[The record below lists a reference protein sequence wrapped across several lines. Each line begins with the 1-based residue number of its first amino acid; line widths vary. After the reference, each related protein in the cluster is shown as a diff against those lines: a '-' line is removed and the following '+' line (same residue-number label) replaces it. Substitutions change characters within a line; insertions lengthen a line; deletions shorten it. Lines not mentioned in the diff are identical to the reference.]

1 MILENITS
9 PEDVKKLNIGQLETL
24 SDEIRGRIV
33 ETVNKNGGHL
43 ASNLGVAE
51 IIVALYYCFD
61 FPKDKLIFDVGHQC
75 YAHKILSGRNDRFDT
90 IRKEGGLSGFPDPSE
105 SDFDAFG
112 AGHAGNSVSASLGY
126 CAARDALNEDYYVI
140 DLVGD
145 ASLFNGEN
153 LEAITTNEKKPKKFI
168 IILNDNGMSISRN
181 NNGFYKI
188 MSTVT
193 TKKSYGRF
201 MSFFEKTIGKSFIG
215 KGLKRFKRF
224 VKRSIN
230 GLSVIDS
237 LGFKYVGIFNGN
249 KIGELIRILDNVK
262 NSDRG
267 VILHLKT
274 VKGKGLSDAENNAE
288 IYHGVGKNFARS
300 ECTFSKAVG
309 EIISEKAEKDER
321 ITAICAAMK
330 DGTGLAPFA
339 EKFPERFFDVGI
351 AEEHAVT
358 FAAGQAAG
366 GMRPIVCIYS
376 TFLQRAY
383 DQIMQDVCIQ
393 NLPVIFM
400 VDRAG
405 AVGSDGVTH
414 NGLFDLSYLRMLP
427 NMHVFAVKDVTELK
441 DVFSY
446 CLELSAPCAIRF
458 PNGFNPDFM
467 NHVSVS
473 ESLWEFS
480 APSERD
486 NPKQNVLLCVGAR
499 ALRIAEKAAN
509 QTDKEVTVVN
519 CRSVKPIDEE
529 FLGKLEGKNVITV
542 EENVVSGGF
551 GSSVSEFFASEKI
564 HAELSVVAFPDKFVK
579 HAETSYQLAEAGLTP
594 ENIVSKF
601 I

>member
-75 YAHKILSGRNDRFDT
+75 YAHKILSGRDDRFDT

-105 SDFDAFG
+105 SDFDAFA
-112 AGHAGNSVSASLGY
+112 AGHAGNSISASLGY
-126 CAARDALNEDYYVI
+126 CAARDALKDDYYVI

-153 LEAITTNEKKPKKFI
+153 LEAITANEKKPKKFI
-168 IILNDNGMSISRN
+168 IILNDNGMSISKN

-193 TKKSYGRF
+193 TKKSYGKF
-201 MSFFEKTIGKSFIG
+201 MAFFEKTIGKSFIG

-230 GLSVIDS
+230 GLSIVDS

-249 KIGELIRILDNVK
+249 KIGELVRILENVK

-267 VILHLKT
+267 VILHLRT
-274 VKGKGLSDAENNAE
+274 VKGKGLTDAENNAE

-309 EIISEKAEKDER
+309 EIISEKAAKNEK

-330 DGTGLAPFA
+330 DGTGLNSFA
-339 EKFPERFFDVGI
+339 EKFPDRFFDVGI

-366 GMRPIVCIYS
+366 GLRPVVCVYS

-405 AVGSDGVTH
+405 AVGNDGVTH
-414 NGLFDLSYLRMLP
+414 NGLFDLSYLGMLP

-458 PNGFNPDFM
+458 PNGFNPDFGF
-467 NHVSVS
+467 HTPIS

-480 APSERD
+480 DPSARD
-486 NPKQNVLLCVGAR
+486 NPEKNVLLCVGSR
-499 ALRIAEKAAN
+499 ALKIAEQAAN
-509 QTDKEVTVVN
+509 NTEKNVTVVN
-519 CRSVKPIDEE
+519 CRSVKPLDEA
-529 FLGKLEGKNVITV
+529 FLNKLEGKNVITI
-542 EENVVSGGF
+542 EENVVAGGF
-551 GSSVSEFFASEKI
+551 GSSVSEYFSAKKI
-564 HAELSVVAFPDKFVK
+564 HADLSVIAFPDKFVR
-579 HAETSYQLAEAGLTP
+579 HAETSSQLRGVGLTP

>member
-1 MILENITS
+1 MILETITT
-9 PEDVKKLNIGQLETL
+9 PGDVKKLNIGQLETL
-24 SDEIRGRIV
+24 SDEIRERIV
-33 ETVNKNGGHL
+33 ETVNENGGHL

-75 YAHKILSGRNDRFDT
+75 YAHKILSGRNDRFPT
-90 IRKEGGLSGFPDPSE
+90 IRKEGGLSGFPSRTE

-126 CAARDALNEDYYVI
+126 CAARDALKEDYYVI

-168 IILNDNGMSISRN
+168 IILNDNGMSISKN

-193 TKKSYGRF
+193 TRKSYGKF

-249 KIGELIRILDNVK
+249 KIGELIRILENVK

-274 VKGKGLSDAENNAE
+274 VKGKGLTDAENNAE
-288 IYHGVGKNFARS
+288 VYHGVGKNFVRS

-330 DGTGLAPFA
+330 DGTGLTSFA

-351 AEEHAVT
+351 AEEHAVS

-366 GMRPIVCIYS
+366 GLKPVVCVYS

-383 DQIMQDVCIQ
+383 DQIMQDVCLQ

-405 AVGSDGVTH
+405 AVGSDGATH
-414 NGLFDLSYLRMLP
+414 QGLFDLSYLGMLP
-427 NMHVFAVKDVTELK
+427 NMRLFAVKDVTELK

-446 CLELSAPCAIRF
+446 CLSLSSPCAIRY
-458 PNGFNPDFM
+458 PNGENPNFVF
-467 NHVSVS
+467 HTPIS

-480 APSERD
+480 DISARE
-486 NPKQNVLLCVGAR
+486 NPEKNVLLCVGAR
-499 ALRIAEKAAN
+499 ALRIAEDAART
-509 QTDKEVTVVN
+509 TDKKVTVVN
-519 CRSVKPIDEE
+519 CRSVKPLDES
-529 FLGKLEGKNVITV
+529 FLMCLGGKNVITI

-551 GSSVSEFFASEKI
+551 GSSVSEFFSANKI
-564 HAELSVVAFPDKFVK
+564 RADLSVIAFPDRFIK
-579 HAETSYQLAEAGLTP
+579 HAETASQLREAGLTT
-594 ENIVSKF
+594 ENIVSKL

>member
-1 MILENITS
+1 MILETITT

-24 SDEIRGRIV
+24 SDEIRERIV
-33 ETVNKNGGHL
+33 ETVNENGGHL

-75 YAHKILSGRNDRFDT
+75 YAHKILSGRNDRFPT
-90 IRKEGGLSGFPDPSE
+90 IRKEGGLSGFPNRTE

-126 CAARDALNEDYYVI
+126 CAARDALKEDYYVI

-168 IILNDNGMSISRN
+168 IILNDNGMSISKN

-193 TKKSYGRF
+193 TRKSYGKF

-249 KIGELIRILDNVK
+249 KIGELTRILENVK

-274 VKGKGLSDAENNAE
+274 VKGKGLTDAENNAE
-288 IYHGVGKNFARS
+288 VYHGVGKNFAHS

-330 DGTGLAPFA
+330 DGTGLTSFA

-351 AEEHAVT
+351 AEEHAVS

-366 GMRPIVCIYS
+366 GLKPVVCVYS

-383 DQIMQDVCIQ
+383 DQIMQDVCLQ

-405 AVGSDGVTH
+405 AVGSDGATH
-414 NGLFDLSYLRMLP
+414 QGLFDLSYLGMIP
-427 NMHVFAVKDVTELK
+427 NMRVFAVKDITELK

-446 CLELSAPCAIRF
+446 CLSLSSPCAIRY
-458 PNGFNPDFM
+458 PNGENPDFVF
-467 NHVSVS
+467 HTPIS

-480 APSERD
+480 DISARE
-486 NPKQNVLLCVGAR
+486 NPEKNVLLCVGAR
-499 ALRIAEKAAN
+499 ALRIAEDAART
-509 QTDKEVTVVN
+509 TDKKVTVVN
-519 CRSVKPIDEE
+519 CRSVKPLDES
-529 FLGKLEGKNVITV
+529 FLMSLGGKNVITI

-551 GSSVSEFFASEKI
+551 GSSVSEYFSANKI
-564 HAELSVVAFPDKFVK
+564 RADLSIIAFPDKFIN
-579 HAETSYQLAEAGLTP
+579 HAETASQLREAGLTT
-594 ENIVSKF
+594 ENIVSKL